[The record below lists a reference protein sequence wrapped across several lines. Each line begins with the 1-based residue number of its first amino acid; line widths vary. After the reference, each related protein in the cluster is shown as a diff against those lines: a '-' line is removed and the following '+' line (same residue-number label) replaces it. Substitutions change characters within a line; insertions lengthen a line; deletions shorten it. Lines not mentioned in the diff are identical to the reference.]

1 MAENQNNDYIRALL
15 DGLPVEQSTGQLPGD
30 LYETCG
36 FESGGQLKPLK
47 SIVAQV
53 GGASSG
59 HYFRPQPLTLGE
71 EEEKEATTSVFAET
85 TERPTLDGWTA
96 TVQADYKAFQEALGD
111 SQYYPYSLYHF
122 VHAYGSRVAYG
133 KHEDASLFDRNRV
146 LAAVTACRAKATG
159 ANTFLLVK
167 GAISGIQKYIY
178 HNIKAEQIGDAE
190 RTAKRLRGRSFLVSF
205 INQVIAEYLV
215 ERLGLEQANV
225 LFVGGGHFTLL
236 LPEEQGIKDNLK
248 ELLKKVNLGLL
259 KNVGP
264 QLSLLTA
271 SVSCGHNIGNGFAE
285 AYENVNKALEEQKQ
299 RRYKGYLTEVFRH
312 FDEQHDEAD
321 EKKQREK
328 AIAEEIRIGTLTPYS
343 DYILEV
349 NGNAELLAELKNNL
363 SQESTITNLSFLGKS
378 FFIIKFERTEE
389 GDDQAEEAL
398 YEFLSNEQNMALL
411 SKCSQLKII
420 ALNKTNISSLAQ
432 VFSGIGL
439 ENLAFGF
446 RFVGKHAPFYEDN
459 RRFDP
464 PASKDSVMLFED
476 LAKLTKDGQE
486 LQPDGKIKT
495 LTHQQ
500 LGVLRLDV
508 DDLGAVFGHGL
519 GENHSVERLLCLSR
533 EFELFFGGYF
543 NQLAKAHHMYVTYSG
558 GDDAFVI
565 GSWWNALQFAHTLK
579 QQFDRFTGG
588 NKNLKF
594 SAGLFICN
602 PHYPIPRLAK
612 DAEKMEGKAKGYL
625 PLSET
630 RKEELKANAEN
641 YKVDYKE
648 LKKLEAEKSAFHIFN
663 HTLSWE
669 AFEEMMH
676 TSEIMLGLVGEGEA
690 ENSGSL
696 KRSMIRRFLRI
707 INVHNDKRF
716 SNVPETEIMF
726 ERMRHISALHGLLS
740 RHGYGRS
747 RIEDR
752 DIDRDQTGALIRDM
766 LQKANDHSTEGQ
778 HAFEHYI
785 VPLHI
790 ALYQSKTN

>member
-15 DGLPVEQSTGQLPGD
+15 DGLPVEQSAEQLSKD
-30 LYETCG
+30 LYDTCG
-36 FESGGQLKPLK
+36 FEAGGQLKPLK

-53 GGASSG
+53 GGVSSG
-59 HYFRPQPLTLGE
+59 GFFQPSPLTLE
-71 EEEKEATTSVFAET
+71 PEDATTSVFAET
-85 TERPTLDGWTA
+85 TERPNLDGWTA
-96 TVQADYKAFQEALGD
+96 TAQADYKAFQEALGD

-146 LAAVTACRAKATG
+146 LAAVTACRAKAAG

-190 RTAKRLRGRSFLVSF
+190 KTAKRLRGRSFLVSF

-215 ERLGLEQANV
+215 EQLGLEQANV

-236 LPEEQGIKDNLK
+236 LPEEQAVQDDLK
-248 ELLKKVNLGLL
+248 ELLKNVNLGLL

-271 SVSCGHNIGNGFAE
+271 SASCGQNIGNGFAE

-299 RRYKGYLTEVFRH
+299 RRYKGYLSEVFTY
-312 FDEQHDEAD
+312 FDQHDEKA
-321 EKKQREK
+321 EEKQRNR
-328 AIAEEIRIGTLTPYS
+328 AINEEVRIGTLTPYAN
-343 DYILEV
+343 YILEV
-349 NGNAELLAELKNNL
+349 NGDPQALAQLDGKL
-363 SQESTITNLSFLGKS
+363 HQEAAIKSLSFLGKR
-378 FFIIKFERTEE
+378 FYILKDETKGEE
-389 GDDQAEEAL
+389 DDKELQNRL
-398 YEFLSNEQNMALL
+398 FTFLSQDDNQALL
-411 SKCSQLKII
+411 ASFPQLKII
-420 ALNKTNISSLAQ
+420 ALNKPEISHIVAGFSSVSL
-432 VFSGIGL
+432 G
-439 ENLAFGF
+439 NLCYGF
-446 RFVGKHAPFYEDN
+446 RFVGKYAPIYKETTLFG
-459 RRFDP
+459 DP
-464 PASKDSVMLFED
+464 MIKPGEVMLFDD
-476 LAKLTKDGQE
+476 LAKLNSAKDYK
-486 LQPDGKIKT
+486 PD

-519 GENHSVERLLCLSR
+519 GDNHSVERLLCLSR

-543 NQLAKAHHMYVTYSG
+543 NQLARAHHMYVTYSG

-565 GSWWNALQFAHTLK
+565 GSWWNALRFAHALK
-579 QQFDRFTGG
+579 GEFDRFTEQ
-588 NKNLKF
+588 NRNLKF

-612 DAEKMEGKAKGYL
+612 DAEKLEGEAKKYNG
-625 PLSET
+625 SET
-630 RKEELKANAEN
+630 
-641 YKVDYKE
+641 DIHP
-648 LKKLEAEKSAFHIFN
+648 LEARKDAFHVFN
-663 HTLSWE
+663 HTLSW
-669 AFEEMMH
+669 ASFNEMMH

-690 ENSGSL
+690 ENSGSM

-716 SNVPETEIMF
+716 SKVPEAEIMF

-747 RIEDR
+747 RLEDR
-752 DIDRDQTGALIRDM
+752 NIDRDQTGALIRDM
-766 LQKANDHSTEGQ
+766 LQKANDHSPEGQ

>member
-15 DGLPVEQSTGQLPGD
+15 DGLPVEQSAEQLPKD
-30 LYETCG
+30 LYDTCG
-36 FESGGQLKPLK
+36 FEAGGQLKPLK
-47 SIVAQV
+47 SIVGQV
-53 GGASSG
+53 GGVSSKG
-59 HYFRPQPLTLGE
+59 FFQPKPLTLE
-71 EEEKEATTSVFAET
+71 PEEATTSVFAET

-96 TVQADYKAFQEALGD
+96 TAQADYKAFQEALGD

-146 LAAVTACRAKATG
+146 LAAVTACRAKAAG

-190 RTAKRLRGRSFLVSF
+190 KTAKRLRGRSFLVSF

-215 ERLGLEQANV
+215 EQLGLEQANV

-236 LPEEQGIKDNLK
+236 LPEEQGIKDNLD

-271 SVSCGHNIGNGFAE
+271 SASCGQNIGNGFAE
-285 AYENVNKALEEQKQ
+285 AYENVNKALEGQKQ
-299 RRYKGYLTEVFRH
+299 RRYKGYLSEVFTY
-312 FDEQHDEAD
+312 FDQHDE
-321 EKKQREK
+321 K
-328 AIAEEIRIGTLTPYS
+328 AEERQRNRAIKEEVRIGTLTPYAN
-343 DYILEV
+343 YILEV
-349 NGNAELLAELKNNL
+349 NGDPQALAQLDGKLNQEAAIKSLSFMGKRFYILKDETKGEEDDKELQNRLFTFLSQDDNQALLA
-363 SQESTITNLSFLGKS
+363 SFP
-378 FFIIKFERTEE
+378 
-389 GDDQAEEAL
+389 
-398 YEFLSNEQNMALL
+398 
-411 SKCSQLKII
+411 QLKII
-420 ALNKTNISSLAQ
+420 ALNKPEISHIVAGFSSVSL
-432 VFSGIGL
+432 G
-439 ENLAFGF
+439 NLCYGF
-446 RFVGKHAPFYEDN
+446 RFVGKYAPIYKETTLFG
-459 RRFDP
+459 DP
-464 PASKDSVMLFED
+464 SVESGDVMLFDD
-476 LAKLTKDGQE
+476 LAKLNSAKDYK
-486 LQPDGKIKT
+486 PD

-519 GENHSVERLLCLSR
+519 GDNHSVERLLCLSR

-543 NQLAKAHHMYVTYSG
+543 NQLARAHHMYVTYSG

-565 GSWWNALQFAHTLK
+565 GSWWNALRFAHALK
-579 QQFDRFTGG
+579 GEFDRFTEH

-612 DAEKMEGKAKGYL
+612 DAEIILDDKAKKYNEGKIDIH
-625 PLSET
+625 P
-630 RKEELKANAEN
+630 
-641 YKVDYKE
+641 
-648 LKKLEAEKSAFHIFN
+648 LEARKDAFHVFN

-716 SNVPETEIMF
+716 SKVPETEIMF

-740 RHGYGRS
+740 RHGYGQS
-747 RIEDR
+747 RLEDR
-752 DIDRDQTGALIRDM
+752 NIDRDQTGALIRDM
-766 LQKANDHSTEGQ
+766 LQKANDHSPEGQ

>member
-15 DGLPVEQSTGQLPGD
+15 DGLPVEQSAEQLPKD
-30 LYETCG
+30 LYDTCG
-36 FESGGQLKPLK
+36 FEAGGQLKPLK
-47 SIVAQV
+47 SIVGQV
-53 GGASSG
+53 GGVSSRG
-59 HYFRPQPLTLGE
+59 FFQPKPLTLE
-71 EEEKEATTSVFAET
+71 PEEATTSVFAET

-96 TVQADYKAFQEALGD
+96 TAQADYKAFQEALGD
-111 SQYYPYSLYHF
+111 SQYYLYSLYHF

-146 LAAVTACRAKATG
+146 LAAVTACRAKAAG

-190 RTAKRLRGRSFLVSF
+190 KTAKRLRGRSFLVSF

-215 ERLGLEQANV
+215 EQLGLEQANV

-236 LPEEQGIKDNLK
+236 LPEEQGIKDNLD
-248 ELLKKVNLGLL
+248 ELLKKVNLGML

-271 SVSCGHNIGNGFAE
+271 SASCGQNIGNGFAG
-285 AYENVNKALEEQKQ
+285 AYENVNKALEGQKQ

-349 NGNAELLAELKNNL
+349 NGDSELLAELKNNL
-363 SQESTITNLSFLGKS
+363 SQEATITNLSFLGKS
-378 FFIIKFERTEE
+378 FFIIKFERTKE
-389 GDDQAEEAL
+389 GNDKAEEAL

-459 RRFDP
+459 RLFDP

-476 LAKLTKDGQE
+476 LAKLTEEGQTV
-486 LQPDGKIKT
+486 QSDGKIKT

-508 DDLGAVFGHGL
+508 DDLGAVFGYGL
-519 GENHSVERLLCLSR
+519 GDNHSVERLLCLSR

-543 NQLAKAHHMYVTYSG
+543 NQLARAHHMYVTYSG

-565 GSWWNALQFAHTLK
+565 GSWWNALRFAHALK
-579 QQFDRFTGG
+579 GEFDRFTEQ

-612 DAEKMEGKAKGYL
+612 DAEKLEGEAKKYNG
-625 PLSET
+625 SET
-630 RKEELKANAEN
+630 ETHP
-641 YKVDYKE
+641 
-648 LKKLEAEKSAFHIFN
+648 LEARKDAFHVFN
-663 HTLSWE
+663 HTLSW
-669 AFEEMMH
+669 ASFNEMMH

-716 SNVPETEIMF
+716 SKVPETEIMF

-747 RIEDR
+747 RLEDR
-752 DIDRDQTGALIRDM
+752 NIDRDQTGALIRDM
-766 LQKANDHSTEGQ
+766 LQKANDHSPKGQ